1 MPSVRSGS
9 TSSMGR
15 WPLALTVECALSV
28 HDPPLRYW
36 FAASGI
42 GPDEAV
48 DGTLR
53 RRDRARN
60 TEAIACPE
68 IIFMK

>member
-1 MPSVRSGS
+1 
-9 TSSMGR
+9 
-15 WPLALTVECALSV
+15 LALTVECALSV